1 MNQSDNNNFNCRGL
15 FNTGYDIIT
24 HICFKYHIGV
34 KAKIL
39 IGSFIIV
46 LPALVQYF
54 LFDEPEY
61 LISFILCF
69 SLTLSVFLLT
79 RASLVLTL
87 PFAVI
92 SFIYTFFLVV
102 YRKSLGATSIMAL
115 MNTQVDVMFNFT
127 VSPMMITASLVFITA
142 FIMYV
147 RFVLLKGKNDHRE
160 ELIPEGK
167 SYIPITVTIV
177 ATCFF
182 IFGYAYVIKAYPFS
196 LSRDS
201 TTYVKIVS
209 AMKKKAEESYKFE
222 GTLCKGYKS
231 MSQETGR
238 PLSCARCARTPL
250 SEPSPCLSSW
260 GAR

>member
-15 FNTGYDIIT
+15 LKTGYDIIS

-69 SLTLSVFLLT
+69 SLSLSVFLLT

-127 VSPMMITASLVFITA
+127 VSPMMITAI
-142 FIMYV
+142 
-147 RFVLLKGKNDHRE
+147 N
-160 ELIPEGK
+160 GK
-167 SYIPITVTIV
+167 S
-177 ATCFF
+177 
-182 IFGYAYVIKAYPFS
+182 
-196 LSRDS
+196 
-201 TTYVKIVS
+201 
-209 AMKKKAEESYKFE
+209 E
-222 GTLCKGYKS
+222 
-231 MSQETGR
+231 
-238 PLSCARCARTPL
+238 
-250 SEPSPCLSSW
+250 
-260 GAR
+260 